1 MITVINNDGAEGG
14 MRISANVGRAL
25 RGGAQ
30 ATARAGEDMQ
40 ETAKRQTKQKCEIE
54 RVVLSSCDH
63 PTAET
68 VCERVREALP
78 AVSLGTVY
86 RVLKG
91 LVEEGRVR
99 EISVPCAPARF
110 DKTTGTHA
118 HFVCEKCGR
127 VEDVGVDAS
136 EIVRAAC
143 RGCGEAE
150 ITEAEIIFR
159 GVCCK
164 CKEENQ

>member
-1 MITVINNDGAEGG
+1 MCF
-14 MRISANVGRAL
+14 MRDSARGRG

-30 ATARAGEDMQ
+30 PLHTGDNMQ

-68 VCERVREALP
+68 VCERVREVLP

-91 LVEEGRVR
+91 LAAEGKVR
-99 EISVPCAPARF
+99 EIAVPDAPARF
-110 DKTTGTHA
+110 DKTTSTHA
-118 HFVCEKCGR
+118 HFVCGKCGR
-127 VEDVGVDAS
+127 VEDADVDAA
-136 EIVRAAC
+136 EIVKAAC
-143 RGCGEAE
+143 RGCGDTE

-159 GVCCK
+159 GICRD
-164 CKEENQ
+164 CKEEKR

>member
-1 MITVINNDGAEGG
+1 
-14 MRISANVGRAL
+14 
-25 RGGAQ
+25 
-30 ATARAGEDMQ
+30 MQ

-68 VCERVREALP
+68 VCERVREVLP

-91 LVEEGRVR
+91 LAAEGKVR
-99 EISVPCAPARF
+99 EIAVPDAPARF
-110 DKTTGTHA
+110 DKTTSTHA
-118 HFVCEKCGR
+118 HFVCGKCGR
-127 VEDVGVDAS
+127 VEDADVDAA
-136 EIVRAAC
+136 EIVKAAC
-143 RGCGEAE
+143 SGCGDTE

-159 GVCCK
+159 GICRD
-164 CKEENQ
+164 CKEEKR